1 MTNFAGK
8 NLDRSA
14 GREAANSRDGVSNK
28 GSGFKIELNQSG
40 DTSVIEASN
49 GRLSILVPINLKRR
63 SGRRLITLPDGTSH
77 EPRPWD
83 TEPTPLQLA
92 LARGHKWL
100 QMLESGAVKSMR
112 EIANLEGID
121 NSYISRM
128 VNLTVLAPDIVEAI
142 LDDNVPP
149 ELTLFDLAVDP
160 PRLWKKQRDRLSQAK
175 C

>member
-1 MTNFAGK
+1 LIQFNFK
-8 NLDRSA
+8 SA
-14 GREAANSRDGVSNK
+14 PFVAHPISGVRRFASR
-28 GSGFKIELNQSG
+28 
-40 DTSVIEASN
+40 T
-49 GRLSILVPINLKRR
+49 
-63 SGRRLITLPDGTSH
+63 
-77 EPRPWD
+77 
-83 TEPTPLQLA
+83 LQLA